1 MLNSADTNSWCILQN
16 TLLRLVFKL
25 SKVQEHVRRI
35 TSGTDVTYS
44 QQIFNITWSHA
55 SGTTVLITV
64 YLYIYEYIVLQLYD

>member
-1 MLNSADTNSWCILQN
+1 MLNSADTNSWRILQN

-35 TSGTDVTYS
+35 TSGTDVTCS
-44 QQIFNITWSHA
+44 QRIFNITWSHA
-55 SGTTVLITV
+55 SGTTVFITA

>member
-1 MLNSADTNSWCILQN
+1 MLNSADTNSWRILQN

-35 TSGTDVTYS
+35 TSGTDVTCS

-55 SGTTVLITV
+55 SGTTVFITV